1 MKVDHVSYGRTFN
14 LGNYESERFDISI
27 EIGEE
32 EQDLISL
39 VFSKLRQEVLDAH
52 KASVESRKA
61 EVDKK

>member
-1 MKVDHVSYGRTFN
+1 MHIDHVSYGRTFN

-39 VFSKLRQEVLDAH
+39 IYSQLRKEVLDAH
-52 KASVESRKA
+52 KASEEARKK